1 MKRIEFIAPV
11 EAMRGNLSGN
21 KTPLVYNPD
30 NNPAWGAP
38 NDVRSYALNYQP
50 QFIGAKRS
58 NGLKFFQVKTRS
70 AVTMTSAMR
79 EQCALLSAQS
89 GVSYQIQH
97 TIEGLADVQEQYEH
111 SQYKEFGW
119 TFNRYL
125 QTFIRAGLRE
135 KTPSFFFNA
144 AGFSSVRYNNPF
156 TKSTIPGSIDIE
168 LSSDILVKFW
178 DQLADDP
185 VKFNING
192 MTGIAHSGD
201 NFIDVINS
209 NYNVLGLELS
219 APIDEVRYV
228 KLGNKYVQV
237 TDTSATPSVPVYV
250 DEDTRVKDIMSD
262 PEYVYTTTDVPPG
275 A

>member
-11 EAMRGNLSGN
+11 DAMRGNLSGN

-97 TIEGLADVQEQYEH
+97 TIEGLADVQAQYEH

-156 TKSTIPGSIDIE
+156 TKSSIPGSIDIE

-178 DQLADDP
+178 MQLADDP
-185 VKFNING
+185 IRFQVDG
-192 MTGIAHSGD
+192 MMGIAHNND
-201 NFIDVINS
+201 TFQNVINS
-209 NYNVLGLELS
+209 DYNVLNIKAS
-219 APIDEVRYV
+219 DEINGVRYAMI
-228 KLGNKYVQV
+228 GNSYIQNQYIPDEEPDVWY
-237 TDTSATPSVPVYV
+237 YV
-250 DEDTRVKDIMSD
+250 DILDGIGPYLDLDKYRLTET
-262 PEYVYTTTDVPPG
+262 PPN

>member
-11 EAMRGNLSGN
+11 DAMRGNLSGN

-38 NDVRSYALNYQP
+38 DDVRSYALNYQP

-70 AVTMTSAMR
+70 AVTMSSAMR
-79 EQCALLSAQS
+79 EQCALLAAQS
-89 GVSYQIQH
+89 AVSYQIQH
-97 TIEGLADVQEQYEH
+97 TIEGLADVREQYER
-111 SQYKEFGW
+111 SQYKELGW

-144 AGFSSVRYNNPF
+144 AGFTSVRYNNPF

-178 DQLADDP
+178 MQLADNPIIFEID
-185 VKFNING
+185 G
-192 MTGIAHSGD
+192 MIGIAHDGD
-201 NFIDVINS
+201 TWEDVMNA
-209 NYNVLGLELS
+209 NYNILGIV
-219 APIDEVRYV
+219 PDEIGDVYYV
-228 KLGNKYVQV
+228 KIGDGYVQENGGAEDP
-237 TDTSATPSVPVYV
+237 DTWDYISKEAN
-250 DEDTRVKDIMSD
+250 
-262 PEYVYTTTDVPPG
+262 VYTTTPDDKYRLTETPPT

>member
-11 EAMRGNLSGN
+11 DAMRGNLSGN

-38 NDVRSYALNYQP
+38 DDVRSYALNYQP

-70 AVTMTSAMR
+70 AVTMSSAMR
-79 EQCALLSAQS
+79 EQCALLAAQS
-89 GVSYQIQH
+89 AVSYQIQH
-97 TIEGLADVQEQYEH
+97 TIEGLADVREQYER
-111 SQYKEFGW
+111 SQYKELGW

-144 AGFSSVRYNNPF
+144 AGFTSVRYNNPF

-178 DQLADDP
+178 MQLADDP
-185 VKFNING
+185 ILYKIDDLLGVAHDGEKFE
-192 MTGIAHSGD
+192 
-201 NFIDVINS
+201 DVIS
-209 NYNVLGLELS
+209 SDHNVLGFTTETIRDKTYVKIGNLWVQGKDIEDPYDPWTHITTDTVIYSIDGPNKYRLT
-219 APIDEVRYV
+219 DEV
-228 KLGNKYVQV
+228 
-237 TDTSATPSVPVYV
+237 PV
-250 DEDTRVKDIMSD
+250 
-262 PEYVYTTTDVPPG
+262 
-275 A
+275 

>member
-11 EAMRGNLSGN
+11 DAMRGNLSGN

-38 NDVRSYALNYQP
+38 DDVRSYALNYQP

-70 AVTMTSAMR
+70 AVTMSSAMR

-97 TIEGLADVQEQYEH
+97 TIEGLTDVQEQYEN
-111 SQYKEFGW
+111 SQYKALGW

-144 AGFSSVRYNNPF
+144 AGYTSVRYDNPF
-156 TKSTIPGSIDIE
+156 TKSTIPGSIDVE

-178 DQLADDP
+178 MQLADNPITYEIEGFKGVAHEGDTFYDVTNSRYDIVGFGTSEEIEGVYYVMVDGKYLCYRNPSDP
-185 VKFNING
+185 
-192 MTGIAHSGD
+192 GD
-201 NFIDVINS
+201 FGYVDVDNQ
-209 NYNVLGLELS
+209 VQQ
-219 APIDEVRYV
+219 APTSEIEYF
-228 KLGNKYVQV
+228 L
-237 TDTSATPSVPVYV
+237 TDT
-250 DEDTRVKDIMSD
+250 
-262 PEYVYTTTDVPPG
+262 PPT

>member
-178 DQLADDP
+178 MQLADDP
-185 VKFNING
+185 ILYKIDDLLGVAHDGETFGDVVNSDHNIFGFTTETIRGNTYIKKGNLYVKAKDMDDPSDPWIFVGVRDPI
-192 MTGIAHSGD
+192 
-201 NFIDVINS
+201 
-209 NYNVLGLELS
+209 Y
-219 APIDEVRYV
+219 PIDDPVGYRFTEE
-228 KLGNKYVQV
+228 
-237 TDTSATPSVPVYV
+237 VPV
-250 DEDTRVKDIMSD
+250 
-262 PEYVYTTTDVPPG
+262 
-275 A
+275 